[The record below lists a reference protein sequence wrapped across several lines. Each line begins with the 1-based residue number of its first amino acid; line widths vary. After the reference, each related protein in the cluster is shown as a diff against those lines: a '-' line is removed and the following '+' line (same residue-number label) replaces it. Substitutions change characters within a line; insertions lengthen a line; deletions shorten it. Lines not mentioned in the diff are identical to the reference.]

1 MYTLFSRIYFF
12 FSLSFSLYFFLSFFL
27 SLFSFFL
34 FFFNLK
40 ARQRRWPR
48 NKRKWPVIYDGPTA
62 TLYARTIP
70 RSSVLFIKRIS
81 YITISS
87 ITARILWPSVALWP
101 TRATPDVCA
110 AFTDDTRAGKS
121 LKILSRF
128 ASRPDRFRK
137 IDALLWELFICI
149 YGLSTIH
156 LYHWYWKMIL

>member
-1 MYTLFSRIYFF
+1 MAGNLRRSYCDTLRAYHS
-12 FSLSFSLYFFLSFFL
+12 
-27 SLFSFFL
+27 
-34 FFFNLK
+34 
-40 ARQRRWPR
+40 
-48 NKRKWPVIYDGPTA
+48 
-62 TLYARTIP
+62 TLYLL
-70 RSSVLFIKRIS
+70 LFIKRIS

-137 IDALLWELFICI
+137 IDASLWELFICI
-149 YGLSTIH
+149 YGLSTMFVSLILKNDFVILRMLITLKLNRSFQANFFSSISFNFVNQSI
-156 LYHWYWKMIL
+156 LYFYLFFSNYSSSIFL